1 MAEGVGDCDGA
12 AHAVAEEME
21 NKPRMARAGEAYE
34 GVDVGDGVVHAVDEA
49 SLPRGPAV
57 AAVVQGIRGEAGRIE
72 AGSDVAVAARVLA
85 DAVRDDDPA
94 RGPSGGSHACQ

>member
-21 NKPRMARAGEAYE
+21 GKSRVVRAGEAHE
-34 GVDVGDGVVHAVDEA
+34 GVDVGDGMVHAVDEA

-57 AAVVQGIRGEAGRIE
+57 AAVVEGVGGEAGCIE
-72 AGSDVAVAARVLA
+72 AGGDVAVAPGMLA
-85 DAVRDDDPA
+85 DAVRDDDH
-94 RGPSGGSHACQ
+94 GPGTALREP